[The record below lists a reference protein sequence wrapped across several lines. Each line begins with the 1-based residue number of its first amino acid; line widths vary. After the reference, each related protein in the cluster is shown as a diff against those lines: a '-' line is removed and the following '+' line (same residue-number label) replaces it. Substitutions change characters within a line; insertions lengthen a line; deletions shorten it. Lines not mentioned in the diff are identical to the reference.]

1 MGFGKRAHTDVV
13 LLEPPGNRVR
23 VAPFVFR
30 VAVNLGYLNRAELL
44 FDILLVQPVAVL
56 IERFVT

>member
-1 MGFGKRAHTDVV
+1 M
-13 LLEPPGNRVR
+13 LLKPARDCVG

-30 VAVNLGYLNRAELL
+30 IAVNLGYLNGTELL
-44 FDILLVQPVAVL
+44 FDILLVQPVSVL